1 MRRELWMNRTSIEEI
16 PSGERE
22 LKGENES
29 STHGFMRTKLRRS
42 RKSMEEEK
50 DFGERRRKISGKGG
64 ESFREE
70 RECKFQKN
78 GCLDTRIVEF
88 GIANRE

>member
-1 MRRELWMNRTSIEEI
+1 MNRTSIKEK

-29 STHGFMRTKLRRS
+29 SIHGFMRTELRRS

-50 DFGERRRKISGKGG
+50 DFEERKREFSGGER
-64 ESFREE
+64 
-70 RECKFQKN
+70 
-78 GCLDTRIVEF
+78 V
-88 GIANRE
+88 